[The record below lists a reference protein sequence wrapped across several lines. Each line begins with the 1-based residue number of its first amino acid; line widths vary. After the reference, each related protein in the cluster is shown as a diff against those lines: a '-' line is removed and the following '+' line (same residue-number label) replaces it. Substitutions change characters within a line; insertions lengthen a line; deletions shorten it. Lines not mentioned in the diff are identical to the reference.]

1 MRSSGR
7 RCDLGGCG
15 DGADPGFFVGTWQA
29 DSANIRLTL
38 QVTNQDSSRGTIE
51 LQGTLSSNK
60 LVCLNNGPLY
70 GKVVD
75 MTVQIAAH
83 GSGNGS
89 RFTLVDIAGELT
101 GSTITGTLT
110 MSGDNQN
117 EEMCDFDRRPHRPAQ
132 VAPFPTGAGS
142 CERAA
147 DTAPLTKKGP
157 GK

>member
-1 MRSSGR
+1 MRLSAMLLGAGLL
-7 RCDLGGCG
+7 LGGCG

-38 QVTNQDSSRGTIE
+38 QVTNQVTAMGTID

-60 LVCLNNGPLY
+60 LVCLNNGPLH
-70 GKVVD
+70 GTVVD
-75 MTVQIAAH
+75 KTVQMAAQ

-89 RFTLVDIAGELT
+89 RFTLVDIAGELM

-117 EEMCDFDRRPHRPAQ
+117 EEMCDFDRVPIVLH
-132 VAPFPTGAGS
+132 
-142 CERAA
+142 
-147 DTAPLTKKGP
+147 K
-157 GK
+157 